1 MKAEKY
7 HQIEQLYHQAL
18 EREPHE
24 RTAFL
29 EQACGDDLALRRELE
44 SLLGYDERAAHF
56 IEAPPDDVAA
66 AMLAGEQRQSMV
78 GRTISHYQLVSL
90 LGAGGMG
97 EVYLAEDTRLRRRVA
112 LKLLPARF
120 TADRDRLRRFDQ
132 EARAASALNHPN
144 IITIHEIGEIEKAH
158 YLVTEFID
166 GETLRQ
172 RLMQGRL
179 EISFALDVILQVA
192 SALAAAHEARIV
204 HRDIKPENI
213 MLRGDGLVKVLD
225 FGLAKLTEAANPGA
239 TVEASTAV
247 MLSTEAG
254 VVMGTAG
261 YMSPEQ
267 ARGQKVDA
275 RSDIF
280 SLGVV
285 LYEMITGN
293 APFEGATSSDVI
305 AAILKTEPPPLGH
318 YLPEAPG
325 ELARIVTKAL
335 RKDREE
341 RYQTIK
347 DLLVD
352 LKRLRQ
358 ELEVRAKEPAIASA
372 EVTEERQWWGAEYL
386 VNKLRLHKRG
396 AAAILVA
403 LFVAIAG
410 FAYALLFAEDK
421 KSIGSIA
428 VLPFVNANAD
438 PGTEYLADGI
448 TESIINNLSQLPN
461 LKVMSRNSVFRFKG
475 QEIDAQDVGQKL
487 GVRAVLTGRVAQRGD
502 ALAISIELVD
512 ARDNTQL
519 WGQQYNRRL
528 ADVFV
533 VQEKMAEE
541 IREKLRLKLTGTG
554 QQQLAKRPTENLK
567 AFQYYMQGRAYT
579 QRRTRE
585 DLLAAI
591 RYCEKAIGEDPNY
604 ALAYAGL
611 ADAYSNLGV
620 RGYIAPIEGLR
631 KAEETARRA
640 LALDDKLAEPHVA
653 LGQVYVTF
661 SPSNFSRGDR
671 ELRTAIELSPSL
683 SLAHLYLGVSL
694 VRQGRFDESL
704 EELLKA
710 RELDPLSSVIARQ
723 VAVNYHLRRDSVRA
737 LQLLLEANELG
748 PALSATWEIGA
759 YIQNRLFNEALA
771 ELEKAKRVRRDDP
784 ILIYSTGMV
793 YAAQRK
799 RPEALQIIKELEE
812 MSRANLDQAHW
823 IAKIYATLNE
833 KEMAFSWLERGLAT
847 GAIGVFYKDEP
858 VWDTIRS
865 DARFND
871 VLRRMGIPS

>member
-78 GRTISHYQLVSL
+78 GRTISHYQIVSL

-97 EVYLAEDTRLRRRVA
+97 EVYLAEDTRLKRRVA
-112 LKLLPARF
+112 LKLLPANF
-120 TADRDRLRRFDQ
+120 TADTNRLRRFEQ

-144 IITIHEIGEIEKAH
+144 IITIHEIGEIEEVH
-158 YLVTEFID
+158 YLLTEFID

-172 RLMQGRL
+172 RLMKARL
-179 EISFALDVILQVA
+179 EISPALDVSLQVA
-192 SALAAAHEARIV
+192 SALAAAHEAGIV

-225 FGLAKLTEAANPGA
+225 FGLAKLTEAATPS
-239 TVEASTAV
+239 VSEEASTAV

-285 LYEMITGN
+285 LYEMITGH
-293 APFEGATSSDVI
+293 APFDGATSSDVI
-305 AAILKTEPPPLGH
+305 AAILKIEPPPLGH

-325 ELARIVTKAL
+325 ELERIVTKAL

-386 VNKLRLHKRG
+386 VSKLRLHKRSG
-396 AAAILVA
+396 AAILVA
-403 LFVAIAG
+403 SFVAIAG

-528 ADVFV
+528 ADVFA

-541 IREKLRLKLTGTG
+541 ITEKLRLKLTGVER
-554 QQQLAKRPTENLK
+554 QQLAKRPTENLK

-585 DLLAAI
+585 DLGKAVTYSERAI
-591 RYCEKAIGEDPNY
+591 EEDRNY

-611 ADAYSNLGV
+611 ADAYAVLGS
-620 RGYIAPIEGLR
+620 RGYIAPVEGRR
-631 KAEETARRA
+631 KAEEAARKA
-640 LALDDKLAEPHVA
+640 LALDDNLAEAHVA
-653 LGQVYVTF
+653 FGQTHFQFVPYSF
-661 SPSNFSRGDR
+661 SLSDR
-671 ELRTAIELSPSL
+671 ELRRAIELSPSFA
-683 SLAHLYLGVSL
+683 LAHLYLGVSF
-694 VRQGRFDESL
+694 VEQGRLDEGL

-710 RELDPLSSVIARQ
+710 RELDPLSSIIARQ
-723 VAVNYHLRRDSVRA
+723 AAIPYYLKRDYARA
-737 LQLLLEANELG
+737 LELLRQANELG
-748 PALSATWEIGA
+748 PVFTSTWEIGA
-759 YIQNRLFNEALA
+759 YIQNRLFDEALA
-771 ELEKAKRVRRDDP
+771 ELEKAKRERKSDP
-784 ILIYSTGMV
+784 ILIYGTGMV
-793 YAAQRK
+793 YAAQGK
-799 RPEALQIIKELEE
+799 RAEALAIIKELEE
-812 MSRANLDQAHW
+812 MSDASLSQAHW
-823 IAKIYATLNE
+823 IAKIYAALNE
-833 KEMAFSWLERGLAT
+833 SKMAFSWLEHGLAA
-847 GAIGVFYKDEP
+847 GAIGYFYKDEP

-865 DARFND
+865 DPRFND
-871 VLRRMGIPS
+871 VLLRMGIPS